1 MSIDN
6 STSQQSTA
14 ITPEQIADFACKPEN
29 MEAFASVL
37 EKVLPD
43 YTRFIWG
50 KPVAYK
56 QFFTRWQKAG
66 FTLYPNHYYSPI
78 PDLTRLTSAQTS
90 RRAGMA
96 GIDLDTSAMLRLA
109 ESFHDRF
116 VSEYAVFDKA
126 TRNSDAKF
134 FFGNG
139 VFERID
145 AEILHCMIRNYRPK
159 RLIEIGSG
167 FSSLVTAAACELNR
181 AEGHPV
187 EFSLIEPYPNA
198 FIRSTLTGVSCLHRM
213 GVEECPIEMF
223 EELEEGDI
231 LFIDSSHVIRSGNDV
246 EYEYFEI
253 IPRLKPGVIIHIHDI
268 FLPFRY
274 PENWIRDEHVFWN
287 EQYLVEAMLMHNP
300 SFKVLWAGCH
310 MHTECP
316 QRLAEWFPGYD
327 PKFSLPGSLWM
338 VRQQS
343 FSAL

>member
-187 EFSLIEPYPNA
+187 EFSLIEP
-198 FIRSTLTGVSCLHRM
+198 TLERRLFLEGQVVGADVLGLQGEHARQIEIPLRARLSRIGVDQVDVQVANTGGARRVEGAKAVVGRM
-213 GVEECPIEMF
+213 HTP
-223 EELEEGDI
+223 EL
-231 LFIDSSHVIRSGNDV
+231 
-246 EYEYFEI
+246 
-253 IPRLKPGVIIHIHDI
+253 
-268 FLPFRY
+268 
-274 PENWIRDEHVFWN
+274 DEH
-287 EQYLVEAMLMHNP
+287 LV
-300 SFKVLWAGCH
+300 
-310 MHTECP
+310 
-316 QRLAEWFPGYD
+316 RLRLESVREPPHAEIE
-327 PKFSLPGSLWM
+327 
-338 VRQQS
+338 
-343 FSAL
+343 